1 MSIIFSIINCVQG
14 DGGDDCDLIVTNIS
28 DDGKYGMFE
37 SVTQLGTR
45 IGVPPTGMI
54 TSTDK
59 GQRID
64 ASLFRVV
71 RIIVSV
77 YYFII
82 ILPIET
88 LFYIITCKN

>member
-1 MSIIFSIINCVQG
+1 
-14 DGGDDCDLIVTNIS
+14 
-28 DDGKYGMFE
+28 MFE
-37 SVTQLGTR
+37 SVTQPGTH
-45 IGVPPTGMI
+45 IGAPPTGRI
-54 TSTDK
+54 TSTEEE
-59 GQRID
+59 QRID